1 MKKLFSFAI
10 ALFVTFAASA
20 QTIIYSNNFN
30 SGVGA
35 ASIVG
40 NGAIEAVS
48 TAGFG
53 SVFHNA
59 VGGQGV
65 RSNYLLLTDTVF
77 GKLQKSGSKELSI
90 AFWVN
95 KGTAINNFWTP
106 IFSAYGAAP
115 VGGANTWPM
124 MVLQSRL
131 VAQVNCGG
139 WTDLVDADNV
149 NAVNLASAAWLDDAA
164 WHYYTVTFTETSVK
178 IYIDGV
184 VQNAW
189 TLNGT
194 AGHTVGGLF
203 TNGSGL
209 KYICLGGNQ
218 AWGWNDPDPAYMFD
232 DLAIYSNALTVAQM
246 NAIMLAKT
254 TTTAIQQTISDTN
267 SQLVG
272 EEFFTTSGAKVGVG
286 SDYSKLKSG
295 IYIKRSVYIDGT
307 IKSTKIVKVE
317 AQ

>member
-1 MKKLFSFAI
+1 
-10 ALFVTFAASA
+10 
-20 QTIIYSNNFN
+20 
-30 SGVGA
+30 
-35 ASIVG
+35 
-40 NGAIEAVS
+40 
-48 TAGFG
+48 
-53 SVFHNA
+53 
-59 VGGQGV
+59 
-65 RSNYLLLTDTVF
+65 
-77 GKLQKSGSKELSI
+77 
-90 AFWVN
+90 
-95 KGTAINNFWTP
+95 
-106 IFSAYGAAP
+106 
-115 VGGANTWPM
+115 
-124 MVLQSRL
+124 
-131 VAQVNCGG
+131 
-139 WTDLVDADNV
+139 
-149 NAVNLASAAWLDDAA
+149 
-164 WHYYTVTFTETSVK
+164 
-178 IYIDGV
+178 
-184 VQNAW
+184 
-189 TLNGT
+189 
-194 AGHTVGGLF
+194 
-203 TNGSGL
+203 L